1 MAAIFSAILA
11 EMRESLSSCVV
22 SGRACKIVE
31 NMCVRSALQKIQHA
45 RLYRNVLFDAATGE
59 NAVQFWAE
67 LALAQQRKDHRVGE
81 HRFHCLFAMHLAIN
95 TQQNL

>member
-1 MAAIFSAILA
+1 
-11 EMRESLSSCVV
+11 
-22 SGRACKIVE
+22 
-31 NMCVRSALQKIQHA
+31 MCVRSALQKIQHA

-81 HRFHCLFAMHLAIN
+81 HRFHCLFAMHLAID
-95 TQQNL
+95 TQQNLYNKMLIILENYGAIVAQLITSYRVSSECND